1 MTPARDPEI
10 RALIV
15 DDEPLARRGIRQ
27 LLSREPDVTIV
38 GECGNGRDALRA
50 LETLAP
56 TLVFLDVQMPQVDGF
71 GVIRERG
78 PRRMPA
84 VVFVTAHDEFA
95 VKAFEAQAIDYLV
108 KPLNAAR
115 FAETMARVRERH
127 RLGAALQIAS
137 RLNTVLS
144 MVGRESDPAPVD
156 AAAQGPVSGRDAG
169 FVVST
174 PKGELVVDAAV
185 VDWIESQD
193 YYVRLHVG
201 PAQHL
206 LRESLTSLQRRLDPR
221 QFARVHRGA
230 IVRLDRVRE
239 IRSAKRG
246 MAEVVLRDGTRIP
259 VGRRRYAQLRFILRQ
274 ASRWG

>member
-1 MTPARDPEI
+1 MI

-27 LLSREPDVTIV
+27 LLSRQPDITIV

-50 LETLAP
+50 LDTLAP
-56 TLVFLDVQMPQVDGF
+56 TLVFLDVQMPQLDGF
-71 GVIRERG
+71 AVIRERG
-78 PRRMPA
+78 PGRMPA
-84 VVFVTAHDEFA
+84 VVFVTAYDEYA

-115 FAETMARVRERH
+115 FTETMERVRERH
-127 RLGAALQIAS
+127 RLGAALQLAA

-144 MVGRESDPAPVD
+144 MVSSQSSTPPPGNATQEPLHTDR
-156 AAAQGPVSGRDAG
+156 G
-169 FVVST
+169 FVVPT
-174 PKGELVVDAAV
+174 ATGDLLVETAA
-185 VDWIESQD
+185 VDWIEAHD

-201 PAQHL
+201 SARHL
-206 LRESLTSLQRRLDPR
+206 LRESLTSLEHRLDPTH
-221 QFARVHRGA
+221 FARVHRGA
-230 IVRLDRVRE
+230 IVQLDRVRE

-259 VGRRRYAQLRFILRQ
+259 VGRRRYAELRLILRHTP
-274 ASRWG
+274 R